1 MCVHADLKLFT
12 RKVDVT
18 KDRIPNWPHDKLT
31 VLAEQPS
38 IFYDLM
44 TDVMLEQV
52 CWTGLL
58 HASYA
63 DPYQIS
69 VMGWPWVEAEAPSMS

>member
-1 MCVHADLKLFT
+1 LHVFQGQTGEICVHVHADLKLYT
-12 RKVDVT
+12 RNVEVA
-18 KDRIPNWPHDKLT
+18 KDRIPSWPHDKLT

-52 CWTGLL
+52 C
-58 HASYA
+58 
-63 DPYQIS
+63 
-69 VMGWPWVEAEAPSMS
+69 

>member
-1 MCVHADLKLFT
+1 MHVHADLKLYT
-12 RKVDVT
+12 RNVDVA
-18 KDRIPNWPHDKLT
+18 KDRIPSWPHDKLT

-52 CWTGLL
+52 C
-58 HASYA
+58 
-63 DPYQIS
+63 
-69 VMGWPWVEAEAPSMS
+69 